1 MAKKGKEIYLDTGIT
16 RSEQRTLLEKQFKK
30 KTTIGFCITESFF
43 FCGKCIRMDMKTY
56 DLQ

>member
-1 MAKKGKEIYLDTGIT
+1 MAKKGKEINLDTGIT

-43 FCGKCIRMDMKTY
+43 LGKCIRMDMKTY
-56 DLQ
+56 DL

>member
-1 MAKKGKEIYLDTGIT
+1 MAKKGKEINLDTGIT

-43 FCGKCIRMDMKTY
+43 LG
-56 DLQ
+56 